1 MKSVGIIGASGYTGG
16 ELLRILV
23 NHPEVEIKAATSREN
38 AGEPLFRIHPQLRK
52 LTDLEFVAPDLE
64 KIAQSCQFVFLGL
77 PHGASAPVAKRLL
90 EGGVRVIDLSADF
103 RLKNKDDYP
112 KWYGWEHPCPELLQE
127 AVFGLPE
134 FHREEIRNAK
144 LIANPGC
151 IATASILS
159 LAPAVKTGAVEGNRM
174 IIDAKIGSSGA
185 GTSVSMASHHP
196 EHSNVVRAYKP
207 VMHRHTAEVEQ
218 ELSLKASGQK
228 VIVAMTPHA
237 VDMVRGILAT
247 GHSFLSRELKAPELW
262 KIYRELYQKEPFVRI
277 VRDQKGLHMLPDP
290 KNVIGSNFCD
300 VGFEL
305 DPHANR
311 LVTFGAIDNLLK
323 GAAGQAVQNFN
334 LMIGVD
340 ETTGIRF
347 AGVRPI

>member
-1 MKSVGIIGASGYTGG
+1 MKNVGIIGASGYTGG
-16 ELLRILV
+16 ELLRILI
-23 NHPEVEIKAATSREN
+23 NHPDADVKVATSREN
-38 AGEPLFRIHPQLRK
+38 AGEPVFRIHPQLRK
-52 LTDLEFVAPDLE
+52 LTDLEFTEPDIG
-64 KIAQSCQFVFLGL
+64 KIVQTCEFVFLGL

-90 EGGVRVIDLSADF
+90 EGGLRVIDLSADF

-112 KWYGWEHPCPELLQE
+112 KWYGWEHPYPELLQI

-134 FHREEIRNAK
+134 FHREEIKGAK
-144 LIANPGC
+144 LVANPGC

-159 LAPAVKTGAVEGNRM
+159 LAPAVKTGAVEKNR
-174 IIDAKIGSSGA
+174 IVADVKIGSSGA
-185 GTSVSMASHHP
+185 GTSVSLSSHHP
-196 EHSNVVRAYKP
+196 EHSNLVRAYKP

-218 ELSLKASGQK
+218 ELSLKANGEK
-228 VIVAMTPHA
+228 VIIAMTPHA
-237 VDMVRGILAT
+237 VDMVRGIMVT
-247 GHSFLSRELKAPELW
+247 GHSFLTREVKAPELW

-277 VRDQKGLHMLPDP
+277 VKDQKGLHSLPDP
-290 KNVIGSNFCD
+290 KNVVGSNFCD
-300 VGFEL
+300 VGFEI
-305 DPHANR
+305 DPHASR

-340 ETTGIRF
+340 ERTAIGF